1 MAEPDRIA
9 IQHILVS
16 FEGTPTES
24 TRSRADAESLAKQLF
39 DQARE
44 TEEFA
49 ELVRKHS
56 DDPLQPDDPQ
66 PGVYNLLNNNV
77 EGATFAEFVTEL
89 NSRAAAKEAEL
100 VEVMKGGSIT
110 QEQVEEQMNEFLD
123 GLRAEGDSKVRNL
136 PHPRAAMV
144 PAFGDVGFAL
154 EVGEVGMAEYDD
166 AASPFG
172 WHIIK
177 RIS

>member
-9 IQHILVS
+9 IQHILIS

-24 TRSRADAESLAKQLF
+24 TRSRTDAESLAKQLF
-39 DQARE
+39 EQARE
-44 TEEFA
+44 AEEFA
-49 ELVRKHS
+49 ELVREHS

-100 VEVMKGGSIT
+100 VEEMKGGSIT
-110 QEQVEEQMNEFLD
+110 QEQVEEQMNAFLD